1 VVLPLGNAG
10 HLRTAGPHDDRNGT
24 NLIRSRS
31 SRKSGCGQPSTPG
44 RGPLRAIC
52 QAVADRLRGRPPPV
66 TALAIRLLVGIVIV
80 AALPGVAHRIGA
92 VLARED
98 AMAPD
103 EAVSATTA
111 P

>member
-1 VVLPLGNAG
+1 
-10 HLRTAGPHDDRNGT
+10 
-24 NLIRSRS
+24 
-31 SRKSGCGQPSTPG
+31 
-44 RGPLRAIC
+44 
-52 QAVADRLRGRPPPV
+52 V